1 MREATFRNVLPI
13 NFFPFLSVGKLPHG
27 LFPRKRKR
35 ARRLIGTEAHLFF
48 WTNKGLFK
56 GKYESRFSLPF
67 HLEAKGG
74 RRTLK
79 WASTLC

>member
-48 WTNKGLFK
+48 LDQQRAF
-56 GKYESRFSLPF
+56 
-67 HLEAKGG
+67 
-74 RRTLK
+74 
-79 WASTLC
+79 